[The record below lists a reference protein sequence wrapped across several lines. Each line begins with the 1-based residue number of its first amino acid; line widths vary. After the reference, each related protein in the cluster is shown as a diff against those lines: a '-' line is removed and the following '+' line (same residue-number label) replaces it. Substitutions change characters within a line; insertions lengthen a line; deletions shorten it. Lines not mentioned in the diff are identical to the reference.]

1 MSDQQLRIDTFNALF
16 FDFLND
22 LSVLFPNDKTLAFC
36 RSSATAIKMVDPKFI
51 VKEFKTGISP
61 FTERIL
67 KKDEEYFMKAEFV
80 ENFGND
86 HYIINEINRVI
97 NIWKDPGTSQ
107 ETKKMIWNYVI
118 KLTKLSKTIN

>member
-1 MSDQQLRIDTFNALF
+1 MSDQQLRIDTFNSLF

-22 LSVLFPNDKTLAFC
+22 LSVLFPNDRTLSFC
-36 RSSATAIKMVDPKFI
+36 KSSASAIRMVDPKFI
-51 VKEFKTGISP
+51 VKEFKTGIAP
-61 FTERIL
+61 FMDRIL
-67 KKDEEYFMKAEFV
+67 KKDEEYFMKSEFV

-97 NIWKDPGTSQ
+97 NIWKDPNTTKD
-107 ETKKMIWNYVI
+107 TKKMVWDYVL

>member
-1 MSDQQLRIDTFNALF
+1 MSDQQLRIDTFNSLF

-22 LSVLFPNDKTLAFC
+22 LSVLFPNDRTLSFC
-36 RSSATAIKMVDPKFI
+36 KSSASAIRMVDAKFI
-51 VKEFKTGISP
+51 VKEFKAGIAP
-61 FTERIL
+61 FTDRIL
-67 KKDEEYFMKAEFV
+67 KKDEEYFMKSEFV

-97 NIWKDPGTSQ
+97 NIWKDPNTTKD
-107 ETKKMIWNYVI
+107 TKKMVWDYVL